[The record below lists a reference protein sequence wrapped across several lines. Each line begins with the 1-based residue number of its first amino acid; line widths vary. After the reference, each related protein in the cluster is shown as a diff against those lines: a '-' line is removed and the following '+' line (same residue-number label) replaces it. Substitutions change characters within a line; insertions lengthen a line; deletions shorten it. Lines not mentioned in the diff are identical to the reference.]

1 MIDKNNKNAE
11 TVFTDG
17 VSQSALA
24 KNLGVSRAQVRTLI
38 DKGVFEID
46 EAKRVSLSAAVEAYK
61 EYQKT
66 IDQNKRNKDRK
77 AATKLIEDIKSSIDV
92 GDDFETTYK
101 NWLDQIENNPIAVL
115 NAAKAYMTAVQT
127 KHEKLKLDEL
137 EGRLYSIERINAD
150 AEKIGLAIKSKFSS
164 LPARIATVCEGRTAR
179 DIEEIISDEI
189 NNCLAELQKLFVK

>member
-1 MIDKNNKNAE
+1 M
-11 TVFTDG
+11 TFSDG
-17 VSQSALA
+17 VTQLALA

-38 DKGVFEID
+38 DKGVFKID

-61 EYQKT
+61 QYQKN
-66 IDQNKRNKDRK
+66 IDQNKRSKSRK
-77 AATKLIEDIKSSIDV
+77 AATKLIDEIKSSVDV
-92 GDDFETTYK
+92 GDDFESTYK
-101 NWLDQIENNPIAVL
+101 NWLSQIENNPIAVL

-127 KHEKLKLDEL
+127 KQEKLKLDEL
-137 EGRLYSIERINAD
+137 EGRLYSIDRINAD

-189 NNCLAELQKLFVK
+189 NNCFAELQKLFIK

>member
-1 MIDKNNKNAE
+1 M
-11 TVFTDG
+11 TFSDG
-17 VSQSALA
+17 VTQLALA

-38 DKGVFEID
+38 DKGIFKTD

-61 EYQKT
+61 QYQKN
-66 IDQNKRNKDRK
+66 IDQNKRSKSRK
-77 AATKLIEDIKSSIDV
+77 AATKLIDEIKSSVDV
-92 GDDFETTYK
+92 GDDFESTYK
-101 NWLDQIENNPIAVL
+101 NWLVQVENNPIAVL

-127 KHEKLKLDEL
+127 KQEKLKLDEL
-137 EGRLYSIERINAD
+137 EGRLYSIDRINAD

>member
-1 MIDKNNKNAE
+1 M
-11 TVFTDG
+11 TFSDG
-17 VSQSALA
+17 VTQSALA

-66 IDQNKRNKDRK
+66 IDQNKRNKGRK

-92 GDDFETTYK
+92 GDDFESTYK
-101 NWLDQIENNPIAVL
+101 NWLSQIENNPIAVL

-127 KHEKLKLDEL
+127 KQEKLK
-137 EGRLYSIERINAD
+137 RLV
-150 AEKIGLAIKSKFSS
+150 IKSTRYFIEQYTRFMYYIS
-164 LPARIATVCEGRTAR
+164 PEYHVIITASFHYR
-179 DIEEIISDEI
+179 
-189 NNCLAELQKLFVK
+189 L

>member
-1 MIDKNNKNAE
+1 M
-11 TVFTDG
+11 TFSDG
-17 VSQSALA
+17 VTQWALA

-38 DKGVFEID
+38 DKGIFKTD

-61 EYQKT
+61 QYQKN
-66 IDQNKRNKDRK
+66 IDQNKRSKSRKD
-77 AATKLIEDIKSSIDV
+77 ATKLIDEIKSSVDV
-92 GDDFETTYK
+92 GDDFESTYK
-101 NWLDQIENNPIAVL
+101 NWLGQIVNNPIAVL

-127 KHEKLKLDEL
+127 KQEKLKLDEL
-137 EGRLYSIERINAD
+137 EGRLYSIDRINAD

-189 NNCLAELQKLFVK
+189 NNCFAELQKLFIK

>member
-1 MIDKNNKNAE
+1 M
-11 TVFTDG
+11 TFSDG
-17 VSQSALA
+17 VTQLALA

-38 DKGVFEID
+38 DKGIFKTD

-61 EYQKT
+61 QYQKN
-66 IDQNKRNKDRK
+66 IDQNKRSKSRK
-77 AATKLIEDIKSSIDV
+77 AATKLIDEIKSSVDV
-92 GDDFETTYK
+92 GDDFESTYK
-101 NWLDQIENNPIAVL
+101 NWLVQVENNPIAVL

-127 KHEKLKLDEL
+127 KQEKLKLDEL
-137 EGRLYSIERINAD
+137 EGRLYSIDRINAD

-189 NNCLAELQKLFVK
+189 NNCFAELQKLFIK

>member
-1 MIDKNNKNAE
+1 M
-11 TVFTDG
+11 TFSDG
-17 VSQSALA
+17 VTQLALA

-38 DKGVFEID
+38 DKGIFKTD

-61 EYQKT
+61 QYQKN
-66 IDQNKRNKDRK
+66 IDQNKRSKSRK
-77 AATKLIEDIKSSIDV
+77 AATKLIDEIKSSVDV
-92 GDDFETTYK
+92 GDDFESTYK
-101 NWLDQIENNPIAVL
+101 NWLGQIENNPIAVL

-127 KHEKLKLDEL
+127 KQEKLKLDEL
-137 EGRLYSIERINAD
+137 EGRLYSIDRINTD

>member
-1 MIDKNNKNAE
+1 M
-11 TVFTDG
+11 TFSDG
-17 VSQSALA
+17 VTQLALA

-38 DKGVFEID
+38 DKGIFKTD

-61 EYQKT
+61 QYQKI
-66 IDQNKRNKDRK
+66 IDQNKRSKSRK
-77 AATKLIEDIKSSIDV
+77 AATKLIDEIKSSVDV
-92 GDDFETTYK
+92 GDDFESTYK
-101 NWLDQIENNPIAVL
+101 NWLVQVENNPIAVL

-127 KHEKLKLDEL
+127 KQEKLKLDEL
-137 EGRLYSIERINAD
+137 EGRLYSIDRINAD

>member
-1 MIDKNNKNAE
+1 M
-11 TVFTDG
+11 TFSDG
-17 VSQSALA
+17 VTQLALA

-38 DKGVFEID
+38 DKGIFKTD

-61 EYQKT
+61 QYQKN
-66 IDQNKRNKDRK
+66 IDQNKRSKSRK
-77 AATKLIEDIKSSIDV
+77 AATKLIDEIKSSVDV
-92 GDDFETTYK
+92 GDDFESTYK
-101 NWLDQIENNPIAVL
+101 NWLGQIENNPIAVL

-127 KHEKLKLDEL
+127 KQEKLKLDEL
-137 EGRLYSIERINAD
+137 EGRLYSIDRINAD

-189 NNCLAELQKLFVK
+189 NNCFAELQKLFIK

>member
-1 MIDKNNKNAE
+1 M
-11 TVFTDG
+11 TFSDG
-17 VSQSALA
+17 VTQLALA

-38 DKGVFEID
+38 DKGIFKTD

-61 EYQKT
+61 QYQKN
-66 IDQNKRNKDRK
+66 IDQNKRSKSRK
-77 AATKLIEDIKSSIDV
+77 AATKLIDEIKSSVDV
-92 GDDFETTYK
+92 GDDFESTYK
-101 NWLDQIENNPIAVL
+101 NWLSQIENNPIAVL

-127 KHEKLKLDEL
+127 KQEKLKLDEL
-137 EGRLYSIERINAD
+137 EGRLYSIDRINAD

>member
-1 MIDKNNKNAE
+1 M
-11 TVFTDG
+11 TFSDG
-17 VSQSALA
+17 VTQLALA

-38 DKGVFEID
+38 DKGIFKTD

-61 EYQKT
+61 QYQKN
-66 IDQNKRNKDRK
+66 IDQNKRSKSRK
-77 AATKLIEDIKSSIDV
+77 AATKLIDEIKSSVDV
-92 GDDFETTYK
+92 GDDFESTYK
-101 NWLDQIENNPIAVL
+101 NWLGQIENNPIAVL

-127 KHEKLKLDEL
+127 KQEKLKLDEF
-137 EGRLYSIERINAD
+137 EGRLYSIDRINAD

-189 NNCLAELQKLFVK
+189 NNCFAELQKLFIK

>member
-1 MIDKNNKNAE
+1 M
-11 TVFTDG
+11 TFSDG
-17 VSQSALA
+17 VTQSALA

-38 DKGVFEID
+38 DKGIFKTD

-61 EYQKT
+61 QYQKI
-66 IDQNKRNKDRK
+66 IDQNKRSKSRK
-77 AATKLIEDIKSSIDV
+77 AATKLIDEIKSSVDV
-92 GDDFETTYK
+92 GDDFESTYK
-101 NWLDQIENNPIAVL
+101 NWLVQVENNPIAVL

-127 KHEKLKLDEL
+127 KQEKLKLDEL
-137 EGRLYSIERINAD
+137 EGRLYSIDRINAD

>member
-1 MIDKNNKNAE
+1 M
-11 TVFTDG
+11 TFSDG
-17 VSQSALA
+17 VTQLALA

-38 DKGVFEID
+38 DKGIFKTD

-61 EYQKT
+61 QYQKN
-66 IDQNKRNKDRK
+66 IDQNKRSKSRK

-92 GDDFETTYK
+92 GDDFESTYK
-101 NWLDQIENNPIAVL
+101 NWLGQIENNPIAVL

-127 KHEKLKLDEL
+127 KQEKLKLDEL
-137 EGRLYSIERINAD
+137 EGRLYSIDRINAD

-189 NNCLAELQKLFVK
+189 NNCFAELQKLFIK

>member
-1 MIDKNNKNAE
+1 M
-11 TVFTDG
+11 TFSDG
-17 VSQSALA
+17 VTQLALA

-38 DKGVFEID
+38 DKGIFKTD

-61 EYQKT
+61 QYQKN
-66 IDQNKRNKDRK
+66 IDQNKRSKSRK
-77 AATKLIEDIKSSIDV
+77 AATKLIDEIKSSVDV
-92 GDDFETTYK
+92 GDDFESTYK
-101 NWLDQIENNPIAVL
+101 NWLGQIENNPIAVL

-127 KHEKLKLDEL
+127 KQEKLKLDEL
-137 EGRLYSIERINAD
+137 EGRLYSIDRINAD

>member
-1 MIDKNNKNAE
+1 M
-11 TVFTDG
+11 TFSDG
-17 VSQSALA
+17 VTQLALA

-38 DKGVFEID
+38 DKGIFKTD

-61 EYQKT
+61 QYQKN
-66 IDQNKRNKDRK
+66 IDQNKRSKSRK
-77 AATKLIEDIKSSIDV
+77 AATKLIDEIKSSVDV
-92 GDDFETTYK
+92 GDDFESTYK
-101 NWLDQIENNPIAVL
+101 NWLSQIENNPIAVL

-127 KHEKLKLDEL
+127 KQEKLKLDEL
-137 EGRLYSIERINAD
+137 EGRLYSIDRINAD

-189 NNCLAELQKLFVK
+189 NNCFAELQKLFIK

>member
-1 MIDKNNKNAE
+1 M
-11 TVFTDG
+11 TFSDG
-17 VSQSALA
+17 VTQLALA

-38 DKGVFEID
+38 DKGIFKTD

-61 EYQKT
+61 QYQKN
-66 IDQNKRNKDRK
+66 IDQNKRSKSRK
-77 AATKLIEDIKSSIDV
+77 AATKLIDEIKSSVDV
-92 GDDFETTYK
+92 GDDFESTYK
-101 NWLDQIENNPIAVL
+101 NWLVLVENNPIAVL

-127 KHEKLKLDEL
+127 KQEKLKLDEL
-137 EGRLYSIERINAD
+137 EGRLYSIDRINAD

-189 NNCLAELQKLFVK
+189 NNCFAELQKLFIK

>member
-1 MIDKNNKNAE
+1 M
-11 TVFTDG
+11 TFSDG
-17 VSQSALA
+17 VTQLALA

-38 DKGVFEID
+38 DKGIFKTD

-61 EYQKT
+61 QYQKN
-66 IDQNKRNKDRK
+66 IDQNKRSKSRK
-77 AATKLIEDIKSSIDV
+77 AATKLIDEIKSSVDV
-92 GDDFETTYK
+92 GDDFESTYK
-101 NWLDQIENNPIAVL
+101 NWLGQIENNPIAVL

-127 KHEKLKLDEL
+127 KQEKLKLDEL
-137 EGRLYSIERINAD
+137 EGRLYSFDRINAD

-189 NNCLAELQKLFVK
+189 NNCFAELQKLFIK

>member
-1 MIDKNNKNAE
+1 M
-11 TVFTDG
+11 TFSDG
-17 VSQSALA
+17 VTQLALA

-38 DKGVFEID
+38 DKGIFKTD

-61 EYQKT
+61 QYQKN
-66 IDQNKRNKDRK
+66 IDQNKRSKSRK
-77 AATKLIEDIKSSIDV
+77 AATKLIDEIKSSVDV
-92 GDDFETTYK
+92 GDDFESTYK
-101 NWLDQIENNPIAVL
+101 NWLGQIENNPIAVL

-127 KHEKLKLDEL
+127 KQEKLKLDEL
-137 EGRLYSIERINAD
+137 EGRLYSIDRINAD
-150 AEKIGLAIKSKFSS
+150 AEKIDLAIKSKFSS